1 MSSSSDISSKH
12 NWYRCFFKLGTR
24 NHSQSVYAQLDA
36 LQGSWARQIS
46 TLPDGVKDLEVK
58 LLDEQFCTWRKFT
71 FCPFNTQQ
79 PEWCLVPSKNWCLPF
94 PYLFLVSSSQD
105 FFPNDDIFRAH
116 GDAKWRKVLDTRY
129 KTQVFGCHLPWFKGS
144 PFKKPP
150 YGKPQLKRR
159 KWSMQCSIVG
169 LMLRVNGD
177 SPPKL
182 GYSKTF
188 TEQI

>member
-1 MSSSSDISSKH
+1 MSSSSDISSSKH

-46 TLPDGVKDLEVK
+46 TLPDGVKDLEAK

-71 FCPFNTQQ
+71 FCPLNTQQ
-79 PEWCLVPSKNWCLPF
+79 PEWCLRLYLLLVKLGLVPSKNWCLPF

-105 FFPNDDIFRAH
+105 LFPNDDIFHAH

-129 KTQVFGCHLPWFKGS
+129 KTQVLQVVFGCHLLWFKGS

-150 YGKPQLKRR
+150 YGKAQLKRR
-159 KWSMQCSIVG
+159 KWSMQCSIFG
-169 LMLRVNGD
+169 LMSMRWR
-177 SPPKL
+177 
-182 GYSKTF
+182 
-188 TEQI
+188 